1 VRGQLTSWGIRVA
14 SALAEAV
21 PNAVGDRVAQLG
33 GRVAYATLGG
43 RRAMAA
49 RHQRRVAGHDDPD
62 AVKEVFD
69 SYARYWIEML
79 RLPAE
84 VRRNKVQA
92 YFDIEGYDHILA
104 GLDAGKGVI
113 VALPHMGGWEYA
125 AAWMGYRGHDML
137 AVVEPIEPPELF
149 EWFSTQRQT
158 FGLEIVP
165 LGPDVL
171 RVVLGALRDNRI
183 VCLLSDRDLTGD
195 GVEVTFFGERT
206 RLPAGPATLALRT
219 GATLLPAGAYFRG
232 RREHLAVVK
241 PPILVEREGRL
252 RDDIARVTQRIAEEF
267 EALIRVAPQQWHL
280 MQPNWPSDRELTR

>member
-1 VRGQLTSWGIRVA
+1 MTSWGIRAA

-21 PNAVGDRVAQLG
+21 PNAVGDRVAHVG
-33 GRVAYATLGG
+33 GRIAYATLGG

-113 VALPHMGGWEYA
+113 LALPHMGGWEYA
-125 AAWMGYRGHDML
+125 AAWMG
-137 AVVEPIEPPELF
+137 
-149 EWFSTQRQT
+149 
-158 FGLEIVP
+158 
-165 LGPDVL
+165 
-171 RVVLGALRDNRI
+171 
-183 VCLLSDRDLTGD
+183 
-195 GVEVTFFGERT
+195 
-206 RLPAGPATLALRT
+206 
-219 GATLLPAGAYFRG
+219 
-232 RREHLAVVK
+232 
-241 PPILVEREGRL
+241 
-252 RDDIARVTQRIAEEF
+252 
-267 EALIRVAPQQWHL
+267 
-280 MQPNWPSDRELTR
+280 